1 MKTMK
6 NKLPLSQR
14 PIKDRIR
21 YHVSSARGWLR
32 AGAPH
37 AASCALK
44 AAIVLVSDRLLKQTL
59 TEAYKACGTMNPRSA
74 DSVVDQAL
82 RMIEN

>member
-21 YHVSSARGWLR
+21 YHVSAARSWLR
-32 AGAPH
+32 VGAPH
-37 AASCALK
+37 AASCDLR
-44 AAIVLVSDRLLKQTL
+44 AAIVLVSDGLLKHTL

-74 DSVVDQAL
+74 DSIVDQAL
-82 RMIEN
+82 RMIED